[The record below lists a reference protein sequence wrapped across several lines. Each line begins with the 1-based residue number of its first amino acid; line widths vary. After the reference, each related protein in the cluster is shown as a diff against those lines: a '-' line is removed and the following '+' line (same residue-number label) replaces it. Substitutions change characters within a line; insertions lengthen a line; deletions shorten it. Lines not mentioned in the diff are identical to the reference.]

1 MINSKARGSEA
12 MRKLPVHLPM
22 AGKYLSPG
30 MALYYLTEVIDSVP
44 AISRSTTPLFRNPAT
59 GRILTVAFIRARL
72 RSIMTSI
79 GRDGSLYGAHSLRI
93 AGATAL
99 AFLQVPGEQ
108 IQAAGRWHSGA
119 YLRYLRERGSEA
131 LDQLSRVASA
141 DVDDFE
147 ADFLD
152 VDCQGFDADDDE

>member
-1 MINSKARGSEA
+1 
-12 MRKLPVHLPM
+12 MR
-22 AGKYLSPG
+22 
-30 MALYYLTEVIDSVP
+30 T
-44 AISRSTTPLFRNPAT
+44 
-59 GRILTVAFIRARL
+59 RL
-72 RSIMTSI
+72 RSIMTAI

-99 AFLQVPGEQ
+99 AYLQVPGEQ

-131 LDQLSRVASA
+131 LDQLARVASA

-147 ADFLD
+147 SDFLD
-152 VDCQGFDADDDE
+152 VDRQGFDADDDE